1 MQARQP
7 QPDLTSGL
15 AAGEIAGEVLDIV
28 SGLADELHPHRRGL
42 APLSFE
48 SDLDQGFGLDSL
60 GRVEAIQRLEAA
72 FNVRLAD
79 TLFAQAATP
88 ADLARA
94 IAKAGPVAVGAAHA
108 RVQAS
113 AASGAQ
119 AAPGEA
125 GTIIDILAWHAQH
138 QPERPH
144 IYLSDGDREEP
155 PITYGALVARA
166 GKVAAGLSAMGIEPG
181 ARIGL
186 MLPTGGDFFAAFL
199 GVLGAGGVPAPIYPP
214 WRMSQI
220 EEHLRRQ
227 ARILAAAEVAGLI
240 AFPEAAPFARLLEA
254 HVPSLGFVATVPEI
268 EAHPGPPR
276 LLHGSPDDLALLQ
289 FTSGSTADPKGV
301 MLTNA
306 NIIANARG
314 ISRAIRATPADVT
327 VSWLPLYHDMGLI
340 AAWLSCLDQAAP
352 FVVMNPLSFMARP
365 ERWLWTLH
373 RNRAT
378 ITAAPNFA
386 FEICLAIPDAR
397 LTGLDLSALRVAG
410 CGSEPIAER
419 TVEDFTRRYAVYGF
433 RPEAFLPVYGLAEC
447 AAALTMCPPG
457 RTPRI
462 DHVNARALAITGEAE
477 PCASDAPGAQAIV
490 SCGAPLTGHE
500 LRILDV
506 DGREAPERREGRLQF
521 RGPSATKG
529 YFNAPEKTAELV
541 LPDGW
546 LESGDL
552 AYLAGGELYVTGRTK
567 DIVKRAGR
575 NIHPVDVESAI
586 EALPDVAANGAALF
600 SVLDPERGAE
610 RLVLAIETP
619 ATEPSRRAALISHAQ
634 EAATERLE
642 SAVDDIVLMPPG
654 AFPRTESGKVR
665 RPALRQRYLAGAASG
680 SPVSAKRQLLRLE
693 ATAAL
698 GRVRRAM
705 RRLGERLYA
714 LYWWTI
720 VGLIGA
726 VLWPLVMTLPRLHW
740 RWAVAHRLCRIG
752 LPLLAH
758 QVTVTGERPEL
769 CKDVVYVANHESYM
783 DNVVLCALL
792 PGDLAFAAYGELA
805 QNWFQGSF
813 VRRLGA
819 IFVERFD
826 PTGAVADA
834 TRALELL
841 RAGRPLVI
849 FPEATIMPM
858 PGLLD
863 FRMGA
868 FVTAAKAG
876 APVVPIAIRG
886 DRHILRHDGR
896 WFPRRGNVEVHIGH
910 ALTPA
915 GSDFEAALAL
925 KNAAR
930 ADILAHVN
938 EPDIAA
944 ETPRY

>member
-1 MQARQP
+1 MPAGQF
-7 QPDLTSGL
+7 QPDLTSDP
-15 AAGEIAGEVLDIV
+15 AAREIADEVLDVV

-42 APLSFE
+42 APLGLG

-72 FNVRLAD
+72 FNVRLPD
-79 TLFAQAATP
+79 TLFAEAATP
-88 ADLARA
+88 ADLAHA
-94 IAKAGPVAVGAAHA
+94 IAKAGPGVVGAGRERVEA
-108 RVQAS
+108 R

-119 AAPGEA
+119 AAPATA
-125 GTIIDILAWHAQH
+125 GTLIDILAWHARH
-138 QPERPH
+138 QPDRPH

-155 PITYGALVARA
+155 PITYGALFARA
-166 GKVAAGLSAMGIEPG
+166 SKVATGLTAMGIEPG

-186 MLPTGGDFFAAFL
+186 MLPTGADFFAAFM

-227 ARILAAAEVAGLI
+227 ARILAAAEVSALI

-254 HVPSLGFVATVPEI
+254 HVPSLGFVATVAEI

-276 LLHGSPDDLALLQ
+276 LLRGSPDHLALLQ

-314 ISRAIRATPADVT
+314 ISRVIHATPADVA

-340 AAWLSCLDQAAP
+340 AAWLACLDQAAP

-386 FEICLAIPDAR
+386 FDLCLAIPDAR
-397 LTGLDLSALRVAG
+397 LAGLDLSALRVAG

-419 TVEDFTRRYAVYGF
+419 TVGDFTRRFAMYGF
-433 RPEAFLPVYGLAEC
+433 HAEAFLPVYGLAEC
-447 AAALTMCPPG
+447 AAALTMCPPD
-457 RTPRI
+457 RAPRV
-462 DHVNARALAITGEAE
+462 DHVNARVLAITGEAR
-477 PCASDAPGAQAIV
+477 PCAVSAPGAQAIV
-490 SCGAPLTGHE
+490 SCGSPLTGHE

-506 DGREAPERREGRLQF
+506 DGREAPERREGRLQV

-529 YFNAPEKTAELV
+529 YFNAPAKTAELV
-541 LPDGW
+541 LADGW

-552 AYLAGGELYVTGRTK
+552 AYVADGELYVTGRTK

-575 NIHPVDVESAI
+575 NIHPIDVESAI
-586 EALPDVAANGAALF
+586 EALPDVAANGTALF
-600 SVLDPERGAE
+600 SVLDPERGE

-619 ATEPSRRAALISHAQ
+619 VAEPSRRAALISGAQ
-634 EAATERLE
+634 EVATERLE
-642 SAVDDIVLMPPG
+642 SAVDDIVLIPTG
-654 AFPRTESGKVR
+654 GIPRTESGKVR
-665 RPALRQRYLAGAASG
+665 RPALRQLYLAGTVSG
-680 SPVSAKRQLLRLE
+680 RPISARRQLLRLE

-698 GRVRRAM
+698 GRIRRSM
-705 RRLGERLYA
+705 RRFRERFYA

-726 VLWPLVMTLPRLHW
+726 VLWPLVMTLPRLGW
-740 RWAVAHRLCRIG
+740 RWAAAHRLCRIG
-752 LPLLAH
+752 LPLLGH
-758 QVTVTGERPEL
+758 RVTVTGELPEL
-769 CKDVVYVANHESYM
+769 RKDVVYVANHESYM

-792 PGDLAFAAYGELA
+792 PGELAFAVYGELA
-805 QNWFQGSF
+805 HDWFQGSF

-834 TRALELL
+834 ARALDLL

-886 DRHILRHDGR
+886 DRYILRHDGR
-896 WFPRRGNVEVHIGH
+896 WFPRRGNVEVHIGR

-930 ADILAHVN
+930 ADILTHVN
-938 EPDIAA
+938 GPDIAA

>member
-1 MQARQP
+1 MPAG
-7 QPDLTSGL
+7 QPDPDG
-15 AAGEIAGEVLDIV
+15 AAEPTAPQIASDVLDVV
-28 SGLADELHPHRRGL
+28 SRLADELHPHRRGL
-42 APLSFE
+42 TPLSLE

-72 FNVRLAD
+72 FNVRLPD
-79 TLFAQAATP
+79 TLFANAATP
-88 ADLARA
+88 ADLAQA
-94 IAKAGPVAVGAAHA
+94 VAKARPGAVGAGIGRVEA
-108 RVQAS
+108 R

-119 AAPGEA
+119 AAPA
-125 GTIIDILAWHAQH
+125 TAQTLIDVLAWHARR
-138 QPERPH
+138 QPDRPH
-144 IYLSDGDREEP
+144 IYLSDGDREQP
-155 PITYGALVARA
+155 PITYGELFARA
-166 GKVAAGLSAMGIEPG
+166 GKVAAGLTAMGIEPG

-186 MLPTGGDFFAAFL
+186 MLPTGADFFAAFM
-199 GVLGAGGVPAPIYPP
+199 GVLAAGGAPAPIYPP

-227 ARILAAAEVAGLI
+227 GRILDAAEVAGLI

-254 HVPSLGFVATVPEI
+254 HVPSLGFIATVSEV
-268 EAHPGPPR
+268 EARPGPPR
-276 LLHGSPDDLALLQ
+276 LLPGSPDDLALLQ

-306 NIIANARG
+306 NILANARG
-314 ISRAIRATPADVT
+314 ISRVIHATPDDVT

-340 AAWLSCLDQAAP
+340 AAWLACMDQASP

-386 FEICLAIPDAR
+386 FDLCLAIPGAR
-397 LTGLDLSALRVAG
+397 LAGLDLSALRVAG

-419 TVEDFTRRYAVYGF
+419 TVADFTRRFAPYGF
-433 RPEAFLPVYGLAEC
+433 RAEAFLPVYGLAEC
-447 AAALTMCPPG
+447 AAALTMCPPD
-457 RTPRI
+457 RAPRI
-462 DHVNARALAITGEAE
+462 DHVNANGLALTGEAR
-477 PCASDAPGAQAIV
+477 PCAADAPGAQAIV
-490 SCGAPLTGHE
+490 SCGSPLTGHE

-506 DGREAPERREGRLQF
+506 DGREAPARREGRLQF

-541 LPDGW
+541 RPDGW

-552 AYLAGGELYVTGRTK
+552 AYVADGELYVTGRTK

-575 NIHPVDVESAI
+575 NIHPIDVESAI

-600 SVLDPERGAE
+600 SVLDPERGE

-619 ATEPSRRAALISHAQ
+619 VAEPSRRAALVGRAQ
-634 EAATERLE
+634 EAATGRLE

-654 AFPRTESGKVR
+654 AIPRTESGKVR
-665 RPALRQRYLAGAASG
+665 RPALRQLYLAGEAS
-680 SPVSAKRQLLRLE
+680 STPVSAKRQVLRLE

-698 GRVRRAM
+698 GRVRRAT
-705 RRLGERLYA
+705 RSLRERLYA

-720 VGLIGA
+720 VGVIG
-726 VLWPLVMTLPRLHW
+726 VVFWPLVMTLPRLHW
-740 RWAVAHRLCRIG
+740 RWGVAHTLCRVG
-752 LPLLAH
+752 LSLLGH
-758 QVTVTGERPEL
+758 RVTVTGAIPEL
-769 CKDVVYVANHESYM
+769 RADVVYVANHESYM

-792 PGDLAFAAYGELA
+792 PGDLAFAAYGELV
-805 QNWFQGSF
+805 QDWFQGSF

-834 TRALELL
+834 AKALELL

-876 APVVPIAIRG
+876 A
-886 DRHILRHDGR
+886 
-896 WFPRRGNVEVHIGH
+896 
-910 ALTPA
+910 
-915 GSDFEAALAL
+915 
-925 KNAAR
+925 
-930 ADILAHVN
+930 
-938 EPDIAA
+938 
-944 ETPRY
+944 